1 MKNIDENNKLDSFNI
16 ISQKKIKKFNNN
28 IIQTKCFYFII
39 IFGFILF
46 IYFFT
51 NIRNLLNINIIKIKQ
66 TQKIHN
72 NIIES
77 NFNYNFE
84 KIKERFSRNEI
95 LKNYLKEIHIKA
107 HIYHINKNEYL
118 KYKNNIHICV
128 SLNNK
133 YIYPLLVSM
142 ESVLINSDKNKTFIT
157 YHILCTPDIKANTL
171 LIIKSLMRR
180 YSTNLELIL
189 YNMGSCFEY
198 RMGFKSQAVYY
209 RILSP
214 IILNI
219 DKIIYLD
226 GDTITLK
233 DLSDMYKIEFNDN
246 YMLGF
251 LDIQSGQIDHLGKR
265 TEKYT
270 NTGVILLNLEK
281 IRNDN
286 KIFEMLNIV
295 NTTIF
300 LPSQDQ
306 TVFNF
311 VLYPKI
317 GRLPSKYGIWNFE
330 DKLDIE
336 KYLNSIRQK
345 IDINELEEALKDP
358 SIFHTVL
365 CCPKLWFPKS
375 KYSIFSNC
383 KKRGNCNCRKYINL
397 WLSYAQ
403 KTEYYKQIRNFMR
416 TLK

>member
-1 MKNIDENNKLDSFNI
+1 MKNIDENNKLDSINI

-157 YHILCTPDIKANTL
+157 YHILCTPDITANTL
-171 LIIKSLMRR
+171 LIVKSLMRR

-189 YNMGSCFEY
+189 YNMVVAS
-198 RMGFKSQAVYY
+198 
-209 RILSP
+209 
-214 IILNI
+214 NI
-219 DKIIYLD
+219 
-226 GDTITLK
+226 
-233 DLSDMYKIEFNDN
+233 
-246 YMLGF
+246 
-251 LDIQSGQIDHLGKR
+251 
-265 TEKYT
+265 
-270 NTGVILLNLEK
+270 VWVLNLK
-281 IRNDN
+281 
-286 KIFEMLNIV
+286 
-295 NTTIF
+295 
-300 LPSQDQ
+300 Q
-306 TVFNF
+306 
-311 VLYPKI
+311 
-317 GRLPSKYGIWNFE
+317 
-330 DKLDIE
+330 
-336 KYLNSIRQK
+336 
-345 IDINELEEALKDP
+345 
-358 SIFHTVL
+358 
-365 CCPKLWFPKS
+365 
-375 KYSIFSNC
+375 
-383 KKRGNCNCRKYINL
+383 YI
-397 WLSYAQ
+397 
-403 KTEYYKQIRNFMR
+403 TEY
-416 TLK
+416 

>member
-1 MKNIDENNKLDSFNI
+1 M
-16 ISQKKIKKFNNN
+16 
-28 IIQTKCFYFII
+28 T
-39 IFGFILF
+39 
-46 IYFFT
+46 T
-51 NIRNLLNINIIKIKQ
+51 NIIKKKL

-77 NFNYNFE
+77 NYNNNFE
-84 KIKERFSRNEI
+84 IIKDRFYKNEI
-95 LKNYLKEIHIKA
+95 LKNYLKEINIIS
-107 HIYHINKNEYL
+107 HIYQINKNEYL

-142 ESVLINSDKNKTFIT
+142 ESVLINSDKNKTYIT
-157 YHILCTPDIKANTL
+157 YHILCTPDITENTL
-171 LIIKSLMRR
+171 FIIKSLMRR

-189 YNMGSCFEY
+189 YNMGNSFIY
-198 RMGFKSQAVYY
+198 RFGFKSQAVYY
-209 RILSP
+209 RLLTP

-251 LDIQSGQIDHLGKR
+251 LDIQSGGVDYLGKR

-317 GRLPSKYGIWNFE
+317 GRLPSKYGIWNFW

-345 IDINELEEALKDP
+345 IDVNELEEALKEP
-358 SIFHTVL
+358 SILHTVL
-365 CCPKLWFPKS
+365 CSPKLWFPKS

-383 KKRGNCNCRKYINL
+383 KKRGNCNCQKYINL
-397 WLSYAQ
+397 WISYAQ
-403 KTEYYKQIRNFMR
+403 KTEYFSQIRNFMK

>member
-1 MKNIDENNKLDSFNI
+1 
-16 ISQKKIKKFNNN
+16 
-28 IIQTKCFYFII
+28 
-39 IFGFILF
+39 
-46 IYFFT
+46 
-51 NIRNLLNINIIKIKQ
+51 LNINIIKIKQ

-84 KIKERFSRNEI
+84 KIKDRFSRNEI
-95 LKNYLKEIHIKA
+95 LKNYLKEIHIKS

-128 SLNNK
+128 SLNNN

-157 YHILCTPDIKANTL
+157 YHILCTPDITANTS

-189 YNMGSCFEY
+189 YNMGNCFEY

-365 CCPKLWFPKS
+365 CSPKLWFPKS

-383 KKRGNCNCRKYINL
+383 KKRGNCNCQKYINL